1 MPKFKNK
8 QELEEFHI
16 LDNSIERVINTT
28 RRILSAS
35 KHEDAYVNSDDWD
48 NLKWI
53 VVRLWNEER
62 NRIFEKR
69 LNNAKQDNSLG

>member
-1 MPKFKNK
+1 MPRFKTK
-8 QELEEFHI
+8 LEEEEFHI

-28 RRILSAS
+28 RRIVNAS
-35 KHEDAYVNSDDWD
+35 HHEDAEVNSDDWE

-62 NRIFEKR
+62 NRIFERKMG
-69 LNNAKQDNSLG
+69 K